1 MGIEDFFSYFIE
13 LLGCFITSIT
23 SQKILI
29 IDLASFPNVINGFN
43 SSDSNPW
50 EFFFEQPYNLTLQK
64 IKKKQEKLK
73 RMIVLVICLLII

>member
-1 MGIEDFFSYFIE
+1 MGIADFFSYFIE

-23 SQKILI
+23 SQKISI
-29 IDLASFPNVINGFN
+29 IELASFPNVINGFN
-43 SSDSNPW
+43 SLDSNPW